1 MSENGTVLANCHF
14 IQHTM
19 IFAREKM
26 PMFSDKTIDI
36 PHESSG
42 SWNFTCI
49 PNLDILYIHGKWNN
63 VLISCVLHCFFMFF
77 RQKIGRCPGPGGGWE
92 SLCQSP
98 AADNVFYMG
107 IFSRCVPFRR
117 IIWFIDSFFLIFLLF
132 LLCVLSILTIF
143 LLVIN
148 IIIAIYYD
156 NCM

>member
-49 PNLDILYIHGKWNN
+49 IYVITVLFQFPNLDILYIHGTCNN
-63 VLISCVLHCFFMFF
+63 VLISCVLHCFFHVLSPKNRKMSGSRERVIVTMPIPSC
-77 RQKIGRCPGPGGGWE
+77 RQCLLQTI
-92 SLCQSP
+92 
-98 AADNVFYMG
+98 YMG
-107 IFSRCVPFRR
+107 IFSRCVPFKR
-117 IIWFIDSFFLIFLLF
+117 II
-132 LLCVLSILTIF
+132 
-143 LLVIN
+143 
-148 IIIAIYYD
+148 
-156 NCM
+156 

>member
-1 MSENGTVLANCHF
+1 VSENGTVLANCHF

-117 IIWFIDSFFLIFLLF
+117 IIWFIDFFFLIFLLF